1 MRAIASTEL
10 SGLGAWDRI
19 GQQDADLCLTCR
31 SDDGTRLMAIHQY
44 PDSTIELFISST
56 FSPEQHVK
64 VNGVLRSLH
73 LDPTTMGDGCDAG
86 LSRKLK
92 PPLFDTSDRIIH
104 WCRGVDRLEVERTV
118 VADGVHMLK
127 LVEAGETHLCYLVAN
142 ESGHFCYHVA
152 DARGGCVPGRV
163 SFVHSVAWYD
173 LSCSQGVRWRGGGQ
187 TVDLFWRRAGVMRC
201 VRYSRAR
208 ESCHR

>member
-152 DARGGCVPGRV
+152 DASELVAALLVAVAYRSGFHLCILSRGTTC
-163 SFVHSVAWYD
+163 HA
-173 LSCSQGVRWRGGGQ
+173 VRAFDGAVVVKQSICFGAAQ
-187 TVDLFWRRAGVMRC
+187 A
-201 VRYSRAR
+201 
-208 ESCHR
+208 